1 MSDVTIDHLCQTG
14 KILGE
19 RCAESTGNARC
30 SRECEL
36 IMRVE
41 HYAEGFFRHRALILV
56 AAGGAVAEAGL
67 LTLVAPDA
75 RPIAPQVTALPA
87 LAAYHDLR
95 WLFAD
100 SQSWPTF
107 VGVLVATLLLRA
119 ALDTLLLRLAW
130 PGGKQAPRVTRVF
143 WSCFALTA
151 LAWVL
156 LSPVVTLAF
165 GAALQLL
172 IGMMLVLSHGGVVG
186 AWWRRLPPL
195 RSVAWVLVSFVVLS
209 AAAGVI
215 A

>member
-165 GAALQLL
+165 GVAVLPFSWPFIAALPIL
-172 IGMMLVLSHGGVVG
+172 IGMMLVLSHGGAVTS
-186 AWWRRLPPL
+186 WWRRLPPL
-195 RSVAWVLVSFVVLS
+195 R
-209 AAAGVI
+209 AAAWLLR
-215 A
+215 